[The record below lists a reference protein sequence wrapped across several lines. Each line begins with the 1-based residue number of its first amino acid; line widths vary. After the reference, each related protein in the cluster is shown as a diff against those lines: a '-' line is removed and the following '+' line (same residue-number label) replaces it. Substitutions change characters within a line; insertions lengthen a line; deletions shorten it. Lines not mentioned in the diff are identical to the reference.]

1 MKSETRNL
9 KHIGNSLLWRD
20 AEGRG
25 ALEFVSFETFGQLS
39 CFEGWVNFELGVFV
53 GCHKDFLSDGFR
65 KRRELVSRLRVVRD
79 PIAVDFLRGR

>member
-25 ALEFVSFETFGQLS
+25 ALEFVALEI
-39 CFEGWVNFELGVFV
+39 
-53 GCHKDFLSDGFR
+53 
-65 KRRELVSRLRVVRD
+65 LR
-79 PIAVDFLRGR
+79 